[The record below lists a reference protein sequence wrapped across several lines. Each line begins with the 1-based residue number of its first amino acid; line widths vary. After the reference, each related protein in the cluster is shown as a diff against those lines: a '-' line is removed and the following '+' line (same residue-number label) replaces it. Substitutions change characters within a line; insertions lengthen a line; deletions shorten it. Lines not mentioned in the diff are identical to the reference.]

1 MKTQKINMTIGRF
14 QPFTQ
19 GHLNMVNEGDGP
31 CIIYR
36 INSSNKL
43 PSSLNDLK
51 VSGRRVK
58 SESIKNVIRYINDPT
73 YDLTEQEKELLK
85 RPFTNELIDK
95 ELNIVK
101 HNNKNIIDVVP
112 VKNMFD
118 ALDRFNAF
126 CTEHPEYE
134 PQYWMCGDD
143 RVDQYTAMID
153 KYDEL
158 ETELGSNQKLPNIL
172 KGKLITN
179 IGKGRTKGVSG
190 TAVRT
195 SILNKDKSTFSRIM
209 PQGVDG
215 MFNDFVNAFERFRD
229 ILSGFIKESSS
240 LKYYLLESLLPLSS
254 HLVTEGGQA
263 GHMAHP
269 FDYTDFTAND
279 LINLVD
285 DIFGGRIEHMK
296 EKLDGF
302 NIMATMNNDGE
313 VVFIR
318 NNGNM
323 NSERGGMTIDDMIE
337 KWAEHEHQK
346 KVFTQAGKII
356 TTIFKKLNKKYFN
369 PDPTHRRLIN
379 CECIVAGKT
388 NILPYASDRVAF
400 HGYKMY
406 ELRND
411 KWIEIESIE
420 GHVDEIYKAAQG
432 IDSAKPRPDLVIRS
446 AKDAAEFASKFEQ
459 EITNLWRNEGMN
471 LDESIETW
479 KWNRYQQFA
488 PEWCRN
494 DKDIFNRMCNDDKS
508 VKLTELKK
516 KYPDYKDQ
524 FAALDKQIK
533 KEVVG
538 KIMEPIDDLFLKIGN
553 ELIDLC
559 DGFVNSG
566 SKDSVIQTIKKDMED
581 TISIVA
587 KSDSD
592 RAKEKIE
599 KSMRRL
605 QKLGNKYN
613 AAEGVV
619 IVYKGRLLKLTGSFA
634 PINQALGARF
644 DLE

>member
-1 MKTQKINMTIGRF
+1 MISLKDYILEHL
-14 QPFTQ
+14 FTQ
-19 GHLNMVNEGDGP
+19 SKQS
-31 CIIYR
+31 IY
-36 INSSNKL
+36 
-43 PSSLNDLK
+43 
-51 VSGRRVK
+51 
-58 SESIKNVIRYINDPT
+58 
-73 YDLTEQEKELLK
+73 
-85 RPFTNELIDK
+85 
-95 ELNIVK
+95 
-101 HNNKNIIDVVP
+101 
-112 VKNMFD
+112 
-118 ALDRFNAF
+118 
-126 CTEHPEYE
+126 
-134 PQYWMCGDD
+134 
-143 RVDQYTAMID
+143 
-153 KYDEL
+153 
-158 ETELGSNQKLPNIL
+158 
-172 KGKLITN
+172 
-179 IGKGRTKGVSG
+179 
-190 TAVRT
+190 
-195 SILNKDKSTFSRIM
+195 
-209 PQGVDG
+209 
-215 MFNDFVNAFERFRD
+215 
-229 ILSGFIKESSS
+229 
-240 LKYYLLESLLPLSS
+240 
-254 HLVTEGGQA
+254 EGGQA

-285 DIFGGRIEHMK
+285 DVFGGRVEHMK

-302 NIMATMNNDGE
+302 NIMATMNNNGE

-323 NSERGGMTIDDMIE
+323 NSERGGMTINDMIE
-337 KWAEHEHQK
+337 KWAEREHQK
-346 KVFTQAGKII
+346 KVFIQAGEII

-369 PDPTHRRLIN
+369 PDSTHRKLIN

-400 HGYKMY
+400 HGYKIY

-411 KWIEIESIE
+411 KWIEVESVE

-471 LDESIETW
+471 LDESIEAW

-494 DKDIFNRMCNDDKS
+494 DKDIFNRICNDDKS

-516 KYPDYKDQ
+516 RYPDYKDQ

-581 TISIVA
+581 TIAVVS